1 MRDSRNLA
9 SNFTIKGPLPSG
21 AEARG
26 AVSGAV
32 APQVL
37 GDGAGALEN
46 ADVVRPAVVRV
57 LEGEPGKLG
66 KRIITRLYTSTVRYR
81 VTHHIENLVGLTD

>member
-66 KRIITRLYTSTVRYR
+66 KRIITRLYTSTVRY
-81 VTHHIENLVGLTD
+81 G